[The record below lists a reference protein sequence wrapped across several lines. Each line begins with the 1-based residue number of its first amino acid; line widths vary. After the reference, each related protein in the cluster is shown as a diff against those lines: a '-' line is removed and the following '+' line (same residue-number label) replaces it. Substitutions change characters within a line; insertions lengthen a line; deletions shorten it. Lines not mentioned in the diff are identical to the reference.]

1 MPASVG
7 GKDETHPRRP
17 FVAQSEWSSLAGRP
31 GPASD
36 TRMNAD
42 ASSDRAE
49 VHMALLKRIGFPP
62 RPSVTATRRG
72 PDREASL
79 RALLLAPVL
88 LLVFFF
94 GGARPWIRQGV
105 SGLFFIC
112 LGLWL
117 FRHELPA
124 PGKNAWRLAP
134 LACLVLLA
142 PLLQTIELPAALL
155 QALSPIRAQ
164 WSGALL
170 QFADMSRTAVSYDV
184 LATRTHLAWWIF
196 LAVFATLLHM
206 ALDSRATEFPDW
218 LLRLLFALAATQAL
232 YGVAQILLPSLG
244 VLWDH
249 HPSSGLAYQGFA
261 RGTFINRNHFAA
273 FLGLIWPLLAGHILI
288 LKSSQ
293 AREETRGRREAA
305 RILLP
310 RQAFGIFCLALIMLA
325 LVFSQSRGGI
335 LAALFSLVIFQFF
348 AGLRRKRV
356 AGVLTAC
363 WIIVLG
369 YGAVIGFDD
378 LAGRFQ
384 QIGQGAS
391 GRLEMWRDGWQAA
404 LDHPLTGTGLGTYP
418 EVARAYQNALG
429 PGQRASHAHNDYL
442 ETLVEL
448 GFPAAGALIAGIWGL
463 WCTRAALLWRARK
476 TMDPDRLLLAAAS
489 LAALGGYLLHGWV
502 EFNNAIPANQL
513 TAVIIATFHV
523 RVAEHGLR
531 ESVTARLPVA
541 S

>member
-1 MPASVG
+1 MVLAREKG
-7 GKDETHPRRP
+7 G
-17 FVAQSEWSSLAGRP
+17 AGQRLPHQP
-31 GPASD
+31 GI
-36 TRMNAD
+36 R
-42 ASSDRAE
+42 SDRAE
-49 VHMALLKRIGFPP
+49 VNMALHERIGFRR
-62 RPSVTATRRG
+62 RPSGTANRRG
-72 PDREASL
+72 PDSGTSL
-79 RALLLAPVL
+79 RALLLAPFL

-94 GGARPWIRQGV
+94 GGAKPWIWQGV
-105 SGLFFIC
+105 TGLFFIS
-112 LGLWL
+112 LGCWL
-117 FRHELPA
+117 FRRDIPE
-124 PGKNAWRLAP
+124 PGKKARRLA
-134 LACLVLLA
+134 LVACALLLA
-142 PLLQTIELPAALL
+142 PLSQTIELPAALL
-155 QALSPIRAQ
+155 EALSPIRAQ

-170 QFADMSRTAVSYDV
+170 QFADMSQTALSYDV
-184 LATRTHLAWWIF
+184 LATWTHLAWWLF
-196 LAVFATLLHM
+196 LAVFAALLYV

-218 LLRLLFALAATQAL
+218 LLQLLFALAAAQAL
-232 YGVAQILLPSLG
+232 YGIAQILLPSLG

-249 HPSSGLAYQGFA
+249 HPSSGLAYKGFA

-273 FLGLIWPLLAGHILI
+273 FLGLVWPLLAGHILI

-293 AREETRGRREAA
+293 AREEIPERREAA
-305 RILLP
+305 RILP
-310 RQAFGIFCLALIMLA
+310 QKRAFGIFCLALIMLA

-335 LAALFSLVIFQFF
+335 LAALFSLVIFQLF

-356 AGVLTAC
+356 AGVLAAC
-363 WIIVLG
+363 WIIMLG
-369 YGAVIGFDD
+369 YGAVIGFED

-391 GRLEMWRDGWQAA
+391 GRLEMWRDGWKAA

-429 PGQRASHAHNDYL
+429 PEQRASHAHNDYL

-463 WCTRAALLWRARK
+463 WCMRASLLWRARK

-502 EFNNAIPANQL
+502 EFNNAIPANHL
-513 TAVIIATFHV
+513 TAVIVATFHV
-523 RVAEHGLR
+523 RVAEQGLT
-531 ESVTARLPVA
+531 ECVTARLPIA